1 MFEIIPASSHGKLL
15 RQGGLNYLDAI
26 VSVQMNTPTLY
37 HWMVLRT
44 GIVKLKYEH
53 KARLFLYYKLSTF
66 LKSLSAKLQKLDQDV
81 YEALTMVMIV
91 VENLITT

>member
-1 MFEIIPASSHGKLL
+1 
-15 RQGGLNYLDAI
+15 
-26 VSVQMNTPTLY
+26 MNTPTLS

-53 KARLFLYYKLSTF
+53 KARLFL

-91 VENLITT
+91 VENLITTLFPSWYSEILKLAV